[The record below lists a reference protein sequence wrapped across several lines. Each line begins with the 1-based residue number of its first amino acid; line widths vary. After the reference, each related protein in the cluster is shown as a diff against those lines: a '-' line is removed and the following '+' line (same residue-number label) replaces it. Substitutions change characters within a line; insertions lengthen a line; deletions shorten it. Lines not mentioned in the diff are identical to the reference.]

1 VKILFLTPQLPYP
14 PHKGT
19 TLRNFGLIRALGERH
34 EVSVLSL
41 GDPGDTGNIAT
52 LSQNCRVLGVYQ
64 AENRASIRRAIDLVA
79 SRKPDLVQRLR
90 SDAFT
95 SRLRRVVETER
106 FDVVQIEG
114 LEMTGLWIKA
124 LGAGTYLDGSIAVLD
139 DHNAEYR
146 LQETAAAI
154 DLRARR
160 WIGGG
165 YSWLQAKRLRH
176 YERLVSERVDGIITV
191 SPEDQEALRELG
203 VRSPIQ
209 VIQNCLDVTRLPFL
223 ASPSEREA
231 AEIVFT
237 GTMDYRPNVDAATWF
252 CAEVWPRVLSL
263 VPEAR
268 FTIVGRDPSLAV
280 RQLAQQHGVEVT
292 GAVPDVG
299 PFLRRATVYVVPMR
313 MGGGV
318 RFKVLEALAAGLPV
332 VSTTM
337 GATGVDLTPG
347 VHALLADQPDE
358 MALTIVRLFQRP
370 EERLA
375 MAKAGR
381 ELVADRFDWA
391 VVIPVLEAFY
401 AQLLE
406 PPKIES
412 NFEHP
417 DESRAAGT

>member
-1 VKILFLTPQLPYP
+1 
-14 PHKGT
+14 
-19 TLRNFGLIRALGERH
+19 
-34 EVSVLSL
+34 
-41 GDPGDTGNIAT
+41 
-52 LSQNCRVLGVYQ
+52 
-64 AENRASIRRAIDLVA
+64 
-79 SRKPDLVQRLR
+79 
-90 SDAFT
+90 
-95 SRLRRVVETER
+95 
-106 FDVVQIEG
+106 
-114 LEMTGLWIKA
+114 
-124 LGAGTYLDGSIAVLD
+124 
-139 DHNAEYR
+139 
-146 LQETAAAI
+146 
-154 DLRARR
+154 
-160 WIGGG
+160 
-165 YSWLQAKRLRH
+165 
-176 YERLVSERVDGIITV
+176 ERLVSERVDGILTV

-209 VIQNCLDVTRLPFL
+209 VIQNCLDVARLPFQ
-223 ASPSEREA
+223 ASPSERDA

-252 CAEVWPRVLSL
+252 CSEVWPRVLSRL
-263 VPEAR
+263 PEAR
-268 FTIVGRDPSLAV
+268 FTIVGRDPSPAV

-337 GATGVDLTPG
+337 GATGVDLNPG

-358 MALTIVRLFQRP
+358 MASTIVRLIQRP
-370 EERLA
+370 EERLS

-381 ELVADRFDWA
+381 ELVAERFDWA

-401 AQLLE
+401 VQLLE

-412 NFEHP
+412 NFPHP
-417 DESRAAGT
+417 DEFRAAGK